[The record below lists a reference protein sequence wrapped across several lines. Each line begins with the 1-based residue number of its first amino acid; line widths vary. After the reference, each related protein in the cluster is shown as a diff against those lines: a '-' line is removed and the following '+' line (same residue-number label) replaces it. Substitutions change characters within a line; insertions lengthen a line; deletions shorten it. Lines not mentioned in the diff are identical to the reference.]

1 MKKNKSEK
9 KSFDTAM
16 QKKAENN
23 ITIFNCSIILYAL
36 ILFVVHS
43 MSQSSATIEGA
54 VTIRRVLML
63 AGIVGAMGIAAY
75 SAYKSNKSLFKYSL
89 MCLYVSVSTAGI
101 LYCAPWGLRATVI
114 GLVAAFVFTCVYAAL
129 TDKKIYYSSKK
140 ARTIFKSAIAVVY
153 GVLLVVLVVAF
164 VKNQIALKNYNYT
177 PFNPDYGNVQ
187 DATEAEDVTAPIEIV
202 TENN

>member
-1 MKKNKSEK
+1 MKNNKNTK

-43 MSQSSATIEGA
+43 MALSSATVEGA
-54 VTIRRVLML
+54 LAIRRVLML
-63 AGIVGAMGIAAY
+63 GGVIGAMAIAAY
-75 SAYKSNKSLFKYSL
+75 SAYKSNKSLFKYAFMSL
-89 MCLYVSVSTAGI
+89 FVSVSTAGI
-101 LYCAPWGLRATVI
+101 LYCDKWGLRVTVI
-114 GLVAAFVFTCVYAAL
+114 GLVAAFIFTCIYAAL

-153 GVLLVVLVVAF
+153 GILFLVLVVSF
-164 VKNQIALKNYNYT
+164 VQERIELNNYLNSQSVY
-177 PFNPDYGNVQ
+177 DNVIESTQ
-187 DATEAEDVTAPIEIV
+187 ATDV
-202 TENN
+202 TENLN